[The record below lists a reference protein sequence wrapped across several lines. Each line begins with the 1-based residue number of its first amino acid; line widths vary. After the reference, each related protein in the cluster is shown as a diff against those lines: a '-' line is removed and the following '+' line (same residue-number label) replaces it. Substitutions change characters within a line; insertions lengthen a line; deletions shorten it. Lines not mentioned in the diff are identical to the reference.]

1 MSLVSSP
8 IFPAV
13 KTVRAGTSV
22 FKDKPFHNGISLNFP
37 GNYHYVKA
45 SGSVPT
51 VAALTTLFTFTG
63 GNQSMYMGAGGL
75 LIASATNTPRIEY
88 DAGGSCLGLLM
99 EASRTNLGLY
109 SADGTNAAWTKTNC
123 TAAKTATGPD
133 GASNSATTVT
143 ATAGNATILQAVTSG
158 SATRAYAIWL
168 KRRTGT
174 GNIDLTLDGG
184 TGWTTKTITSTWTR
198 YFITQAAVTNPNFGI
213 RIVTN
218 GDAVDFFGSQL
229 ESASFSSSDIPTT
242 TVSVARTADSC
253 IRTLG
258 TEFSATAGT
267 VVVQGRASG
276 GQDASAGQSVFS
288 FDDGTSGN
296 RINLIRAT
304 ASDAARFIVQTG
316 GVSQAVLDGT
326 FVNST
331 AYKAAAAWTANNYA
345 YSFNGAAVLTD
356 AAGTIPT
363 VTSLDLGMVAA
374 TQQAN
379 GHIRTFDY
387 YPTRMINADL
397 VRLSGA

>member
-1 MSLVSSP
+1 MSLLVSP
-8 IFPAV
+8 ITSAV
-13 KTVRAGTSV
+13 CSVRTGTP
-22 FKDKPFHNGISLNFP
+22 DTRDRLFHNGISLNFAS
-37 GNYHYVKA
+37 NFHYTKV
-45 SGSVPT
+45 SGAVPT
-51 VAALTTLFTFTG
+51 VAALTSLFTFTG

-99 EASRTNLGLY
+99 EAARTNLGLY

-133 GASNSATTVT
+133 GVANSATTVT
-143 ATAGNATILQAVTSG
+143 STAGNATILQTVTSA

-184 TGWTTKTITSTWTR
+184 TGWTTKTITSTWAR
-198 YFITQAAVTNPNFGI
+198 YFITQAGVTNPNFGI

-229 ESASFSSSDIPTT
+229 ESAAFSSSDIPTT
-242 TVSVARTADSC
+242 TVSVARTADTC
-253 IRTLG
+253 IRTLS

-267 VVVQGRASG
+267 VVVAGRASR
-276 GQDASAGQSVFS
+276 GQDASVPQRVWVLH
-288 FDDGTSGN
+288 DGTDNN
-296 RINLIRAT
+296 RTHLARPA
-304 ASDAARFIVQTG
+304 ASDLARIAVSTAAVA
-316 GVSQAVLDGT
+316 QAVLDGT
-326 FVNST
+326 FTNS
-331 AYKAAAAWTANNYA
+331 ALFKSAAAWAANDFA
-345 YSFNGAAVLTD
+345 HSFNGAAVLTD
-356 AAGTIPT
+356 AAGTVPT
-363 VTSLDLGMVAA
+363 TPTLEFGLTSI
-374 TQQAN
+374 QQMN